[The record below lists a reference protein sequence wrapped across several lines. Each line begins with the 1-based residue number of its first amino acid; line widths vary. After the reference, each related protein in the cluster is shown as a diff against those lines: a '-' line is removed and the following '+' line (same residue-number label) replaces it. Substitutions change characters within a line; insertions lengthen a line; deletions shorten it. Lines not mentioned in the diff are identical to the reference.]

1 MTTIYIGIDPG
12 KQGAIAVLYP
22 TGLCSVIDLPCL
34 ADMPDVRFIGD
45 YLHNGTDTSIVI
57 ERQQAMPKQGVS
69 STFQTGMGYGA
80 LMAVCYLSNHRIYEV
95 RASQWKQKMGLAGKT
110 KEDSRALAIQL
121 FPALAEELKRVKD
134 EGRAESLLIAEY
146 GRRFLT

>member
-1 MTTIYIGIDPG
+1 
-12 KQGAIAVLYP
+12 
-22 TGLCSVIDLPCL
+22 
-34 ADMPDVRFIGD
+34 
-45 YLHNGTDTSIVI
+45 
-57 ERQQAMPKQGVS
+57 
-69 STFQTGMGYGA
+69 
-80 LMAVCYLSNHRIYEV
+80 
-95 RASQWKQKMGLAGKT
+95 MGLAGKT